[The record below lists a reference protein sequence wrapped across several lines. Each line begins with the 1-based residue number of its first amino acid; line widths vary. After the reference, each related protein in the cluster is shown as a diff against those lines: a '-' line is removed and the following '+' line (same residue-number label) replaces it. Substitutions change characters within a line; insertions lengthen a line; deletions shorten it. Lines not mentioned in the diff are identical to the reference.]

1 MHKLAQDVTWDCS
14 VRHTRGSNNSA
25 LAEPLAPSASRNFC
39 TPSRPHCRRETGCD
53 RSWAHS
59 AGLSRVQTRPG
70 RSPNIG
76 TGTGPALSW
85 PHSGGSH
92 QVPCTGPASRK
103 RRERDEEGRE
113 GGLARGLHAPEV
125 SVVRTVSRGREGQE
139 ASESARG
146 SRPSLPGRWG
156 HLEAV
161 GAAPPARDPDGLA
174 SPSVPLAPGLAL
186 SVPQGHCPPT
196 GPAPCPHSVASAH
209 RGPSAVG
216 AEPSGPDLADE
227 QDAAPAAGSQ
237 SPGRS
242 RQPPS
247 RRRPPV
253 AKQARNATP
262 AAAECALCVSPERLE
277 RSPVCRAERG
287 TMPPPPCSPCS
298 PRGLVGL
305 PPLPL

>member
-1 MHKLAQDVTWDCS
+1 M
-14 VRHTRGSNNSA
+14 
-25 LAEPLAPSASRNFC
+25 
-39 TPSRPHCRRETGCD
+39 
-53 RSWAHS
+53 
-59 AGLSRVQTRPG
+59 
-70 RSPNIG
+70 
-76 TGTGPALSW
+76 
-85 PHSGGSH
+85 
-92 QVPCTGPASRK
+92 PCMGPASRK
-103 RRERDEEGRE
+103 RCGWDEEGRE

-161 GAAPPARDPDGLA
+161 GAALPAGDPDGLA

-186 SVPQGHCPPT
+186 SVPQRHCPPT

-242 RQPPS
+242 CQPPS

-287 TMPPPPCSPCS
+287 AMPPPPLQPLFPPG
-298 PRGLVGL
+298 PRGLAASATVRGASQHQGRPCPGPWCCCRGYQ
-305 PPLPL
+305 PPQSSSAARRDPHRWGAEPSGQRLSARVPHVENPMPREV

>member
-1 MHKLAQDVTWDCS
+1 MPTA
-14 VRHTRGSNNSA
+14 RA

-70 RSPNIG
+70 RSPDTG

-85 PHSGGSH
+85 PHSGGSQ

-161 GAAPPARDPDGLA
+161 GAAPPAGDPDGLA

-262 AAAECALCVSPERLE
+262 AAAECALCVSPE
-277 RSPVCRAERG
+277 
-287 TMPPPPCSPCS
+287 
-298 PRGLVGL
+298 
-305 PPLPL
+305 